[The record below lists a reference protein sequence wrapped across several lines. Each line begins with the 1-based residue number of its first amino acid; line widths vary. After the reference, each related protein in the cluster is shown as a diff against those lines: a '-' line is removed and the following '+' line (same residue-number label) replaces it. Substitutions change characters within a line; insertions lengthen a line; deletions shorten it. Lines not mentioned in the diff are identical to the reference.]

1 MGEREIVRPAITGLR
16 EGKHRIHCPSCHKTR
31 KKHNQHMKEMS
42 VEVDYKGAKYYCH
55 HCGLNGFEGNST
67 SRSNN
72 VNLQSKVVKNTINT
86 EKVKEVKREIE
97 MEKFEHNEET
107 INFLKERGIS
117 EKVIKKY
124 SVGKLYNFRE
134 KRANAVGFPY
144 HDKENKVT
152 AVKWRSANKEKLFSQ
167 TGVCNEFFNIN
178 SIIEQ
183 QSIIIS
189 EGEIDTLTWLTVL
202 DGNKHY
208 GAVSVPNGAPL
219 KVSEEVVE
227 PSEDKKYKY
236 IWSSREK
243 LQSIPEVIFSG
254 DNDEQGL
261 ALLEEM
267 ARRIGRGKCSI
278 VSLEPYK
285 DANEALQKEGKQFL
299 LDRLAQAKP
308 YPVKGLYRAEDVRGK
323 IEELYTE
330 GKPSGYQIHPAVPLE
345 IARQQMT
352 VVTGLPGSGKSNFV
366 DDCCIHL
373 AKTYGLKI
381 CYSSFEKPIAEH
393 ITQLVTHIAKK
404 PFFDNGKNK
413 ERITDLELDAA
424 YNFVNEHFVFQDF
437 TSGRSTKIEEVLDV
451 ANVATMWGASVLVID
466 PYNWIEPEQNT
477 NMSEGISNM
486 LTKVQNWSVATNS
499 HVFFVAHPAKFHDT
513 EIPEGMQIGG
523 SISWFSKADTGL
535 TIHRDKQSKQPICKI
550 WKVRWS
556 WLGTPQ
562 TVELQHNPD
571 TGAFTKRFGYVPT
584 DWDFADDF

>member
-1 MGEREIVRPAITGLR
+1 MGEREIIKPTITRLG
-16 EGKHRIHCPSCHKTR
+16 EGKHRIHCPSCHKSR

-42 VEVDYKGAKYYCH
+42 VEVDFKGAKYYCH
-55 HCGLNGFEGNST
+55 HCGLSGFEGN
-67 SRSNN
+67 N
-72 VNLQSKVVKNTINT
+72 VNSQQSNKAVVAKKTISTKKVR
-86 EKVKEVKREIE
+86 EVRREIE
-97 MEKFEHNEET
+97 MENFEHNDKT

-134 KRANAVGFPY
+134 KKANAVGFPY
-144 HDKENKVT
+144 HDKENKVR
-152 AVKWRSANKEKLFSQ
+152 AVKWRSADKEKLFSQ
-167 TGVCNEFFNIN
+167 TGVCDEFFNIN

-183 QSIIIS
+183 QSLIIS

-202 DGNKHY
+202 EDNKHY

-404 PFFDNGKNK
+404 PFFNTGKNK

-451 ANVATMWGASVLVID
+451 ANVATMWGSSVLVID
-466 PYNWIEPEQNT
+466 PYNWIEPEKNA

-486 LTKVQNWSVATNS
+486 LTKVQNWSVASNS

-562 TVELQHNPD
+562 TVELDHNPD
-571 TGAFTKRFGYVPT
+571 TGAFTKRVGYNPN